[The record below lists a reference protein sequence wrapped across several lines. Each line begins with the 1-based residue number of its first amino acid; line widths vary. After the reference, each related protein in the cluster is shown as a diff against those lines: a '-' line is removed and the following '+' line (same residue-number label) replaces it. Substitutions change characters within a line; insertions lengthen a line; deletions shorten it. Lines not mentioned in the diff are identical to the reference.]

1 MTKLTPIGR
10 PVARSGKCK
19 SKIQNTKWVG
29 LFTLAFLFAIGA
41 AAIHAQPAGKL
52 PRIGYI
58 SGTGSAANRGPYFE
72 ALRQGLE
79 KLGYSEGKNIAYE
92 YRGAEGKV
100 EPVPRLVKELVDLK
114 VDVLVLPMVGAI
126 RDAKLAT
133 KTMPIVMVTQ
143 ADPVAAGWVDSLAR
157 PGGNITGLSTLQR
170 DLSGKRLE
178 LLKEVVPGLA
188 RVAILRDDDSQSLV
202 AQFGI
207 KDYQEAARGLK
218 IHLQALDVRGP
229 KPDLEG
235 AFRSAVKERAGALI
249 TITSNTTFPNAKRI
263 AELAVKHRLPSM
275 FEGSTWV
282 DNGGLLSYSAAEL
295 DLFRRAATF
304 VDKILK
310 GTKPSDLPVE
320 QPTKFEF
327 TINLKTAKALNLNIA
342 QSVLFR
348 ADKVIK

>member
-1 MTKLTPIGR
+1 MMRCFVFWLLLTAGSLT
-10 PVARSGKCK
+10 A
-19 SKIQNTKWVG
+19 
-29 LFTLAFLFAIGA
+29 TLLV
-41 AAIHAQPAGKL
+41 HAQPAGKI
-52 PRIGYI
+52 PRVGYI

-72 ALRQGLE
+72 VLRQGLE

-92 YRGAEGKV
+92 YRGAQGQIALVEG
-100 EPVPRLVKELVDLK
+100 LVKELIDLK

-126 RDAKLAT
+126 RNAKQAT
-133 KTMPIVMVTQ
+133 KTIPIVMVTQ
-143 ADPVAAGWVDSLAR
+143 ADPVATGLIDSLAR
-157 PGGNITGLSTLQR
+157 PGGNVTGLSSLQR
-170 DLSGKRLE
+170 DLSGKRLD

-188 RVAILRDDDSQSLV
+188 RVAILRDDDSQRLM

-207 KDYQEAARGLK
+207 KDYEEAARGLK
-218 IHLQALDVRGP
+218 IQLQSLNVRGP
-229 KPDLEG
+229 KPDFEG
-235 AFRSAVKERAGALI
+235 VFRSAVKERAGALI
-249 TITSNTTFPNAKRI
+249 TITSNTTFANAKRI
-263 AELAVKHRLPSM
+263 VELAVKHRLPSM
-275 FEGSTWV
+275 FEGTTWV

-327 TINLKTAKALNLNIA
+327 TINLQTAKALNLTIQ